1 MELSITDRLD
11 AVSPEEW
18 DRLGGGDDP
27 FLSHAFLSGLE
38 HHGCLG
44 ARFGWYPRH
53 LLLREPGG
61 PLVAALPL
69 YAKTNN
75 YGEFV
80 FDWAWEQAWQRAGL
94 AYYPKLVSA
103 VPYTPATG
111 RRLLVHPERPAGP
124 LRRTLIQ
131 QATAFARDQD
141 LSGLHLLFT
150 DAADTPTL
158 EAEGLALRMG
168 CQYHWQNRGYGDFED
183 FLEGFSSKRRKNVRR
198 ERRRVREQGIELRV
212 LHGDE
217 AGDGLWSVFH
227 GFYLDTFQRKAG
239 IPTLT
244 LPFFRET
251 ARTLGRRVVL
261 ILAQAGD
268 RPVAAALCYRGRDT
282 LYGRYWGCHED
293 HDDLHFEACYYQG
306 IDYCIR
312 EGLARF
318 EPGAQGEH
326 KIGRGFLPTPT
337 WSAHWIREP
346 GLRDPVAAFC
356 REERAAMEDRCEAL
370 MALSPFRRDEASG
383 DHGG

>member
-1 MELSITDRLD
+1 MAEIPAPLELSVRDRLD
-11 AVSPEEW
+11 AISPKEW
-18 DRLGGGDDP
+18 DRLGGEEDP
-27 FLSHAFLSGLE
+27 FLRHAFLSALE
-38 HHGCLG
+38 RHGCLG
-44 ARFGWYPRH
+44 PAFGWYPRH
-53 LLLREPGG
+53 LLLHERGG

-80 FDWAWEQAWQRAGL
+80 FDWAWEQAWRQAGL

-103 VPYTPATG
+103 VPYTPASG

-124 LRRTLIQ
+124 LRRTLVQ
-131 QATAFARDQD
+131 QATAFAQAQG
-141 LSGLHLLFT
+141 LSGLHWLFT
-150 DAADTPTL
+150 DAADTRAL

-168 CQYHWQNRGYGDFED
+168 CQYHWHNRGYRDFED
-183 FLEGFSSKRRKNVRR
+183 FLDDFTSKRRKNVHR

-217 AGDGLWSVFH
+217 TDPGHWRLFH
-227 GFYLDTFQRKAG
+227 ELYEDTFRRKGG

-244 LPFFRET
+244 LPFFLET

-261 ILAQAGD
+261 ILAESGE
-268 RPVAAALCYRGRDT
+268 RPVAAALCYRSRDT
-282 LYGRYWGCHED
+282 LYGRYWGCQEE
-293 HDDLHFEACYYQG
+293 HDGLHFEACYYQG
-306 IDYCIR
+306 IDYCLR

-326 KIGRGFLPTPT
+326 KIGRGFLPIPT

-346 GLRDPVAAFC
+346 GLREPVAAFC
-356 REERAAMEDRCEAL
+356 RQERMAMEARCDAL
-370 MALSPFRRDEASG
+370 MGLSPFRDRA
-383 DHGG
+383 